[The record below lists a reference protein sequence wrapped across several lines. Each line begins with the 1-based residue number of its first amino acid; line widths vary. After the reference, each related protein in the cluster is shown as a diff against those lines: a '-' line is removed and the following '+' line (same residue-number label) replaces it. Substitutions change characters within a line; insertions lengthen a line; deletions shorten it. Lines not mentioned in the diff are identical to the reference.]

1 MSAQPVTVHPAP
13 AGTSTRPE
21 VDRLLAEIPLCED
34 VFQRRALENEVV
46 VRLLELAEN
55 TARRY
60 RNRGI
65 PSEDLAQV
73 ARLGLVKAVRRYR
86 PGVGQDFAAFAAL
99 TMSGEVK
106 RHFRDT
112 GWAVRPPRRL
122 QELRAVIPVE
132 SERLAQRLGR
142 HPNANEVAESLGIAA
157 HDVGAARQASAA
169 FAFRPLD
176 GPLEEGAGP
185 RVADPFDAFELV
197 EQRQVLRQALG
208 RLTPRQRRIV
218 RMRFV
223 EERTQRE
230 IGLAIGVSQMQ
241 VSRLLTSILDTLR
254 AEFADT
260 ATAGAWSTPSSELQ
274 DVG

>member
-1 MSAQPVTVHPAP
+1 MSAQPVTVQ
-13 AGTSTRPE
+13 TISTHRSARPE
-21 VDRLLAEIPLCED
+21 VERLLAQLPSCED
-34 VFQRRALENEVV
+34 VFHRRALENEVV
-46 VRLLELAEN
+46 EHLLDLAEN

-65 PSEDLAQV
+65 PEEDLAQV

-86 PGVGQDFAAFAAL
+86 PDAGSDFVAFATL

-106 RHFRDT
+106 RHFRDA

-122 QELRAVIPVE
+122 QELRAVIQAE
-132 SERLAQRLGR
+132 SERLTQRLGR
-142 HPNANEVAESLGIAA
+142 HPEPEEVAASLGIATQE
-157 HDVGAARQASAA
+157 VGAARQASAA

-176 GPLEEGAGP
+176 APSEEGTA
-185 RVADPFDAFELV
+185 RQVADPCDGFELV
-197 EQRQVLRQALG
+197 EDRQVLRQALAK
-208 RLTPRQRRIV
+208 LTPRQRRIV

-241 VSRLLTSILDTLR
+241 VSRLLSSILDTLR
-254 AEFADT
+254 AEFAT
-260 ATAGAWSTPSSELQ
+260 TGAAVTWPASSSELQ
-274 DVG
+274 DAG